1 MIPAVAAE
9 GLAEYI
15 DVFCD
20 EGFFTCEETARMLKV
35 GAEYGLLPKIHA
47 NELAVSGGVQ
57 VGVEHNAVSV
67 DHLERMTEVE
77 IEVLRQSS
85 TIPTALPGTSFF
97 LNLPF
102 TPVKEMMAAGLP
114 VALATDYNPGPTPS
128 GNMKF
133 VLSLACIKI
142 RMLPA
147 DAINATTING
157 AAALGLS
164 ASHVSIC
171 VGEQANF
178 YITKPISSVDYIPY
192 AYTQNIISRVVLN
205 GEEVTL

>member
-1 MIPAVAAE
+1 MAHE
-9 GLAEYI
+9 
-15 DVFCD
+15 
-20 EGFFTCEETARMLKV
+20 
-35 GAEYGLLPKIHA
+35 
-47 NELAVSGGVQ
+47 
-57 VGVEHNAVSV
+57 AVSV
-67 DHLERMTEVE
+67 YHLERMTEVE
-77 IEVLRQSS
+77 SEVLRQSK

-114 VALATDYNPGPTPS
+114 VALATDYNPGSTPS

-133 VLSLACIKI
+133 VLSLACIKM

-147 DAINATTING
+147 EAINATTING

-164 ASHVSIC
+164 ASHGSIC
-171 VGEQANF
+171 VGKRANF

-192 AYTQNIISRVVLN
+192 AYTQNIIDRVFLN
-205 GEEVTL
+205 GAEVNF